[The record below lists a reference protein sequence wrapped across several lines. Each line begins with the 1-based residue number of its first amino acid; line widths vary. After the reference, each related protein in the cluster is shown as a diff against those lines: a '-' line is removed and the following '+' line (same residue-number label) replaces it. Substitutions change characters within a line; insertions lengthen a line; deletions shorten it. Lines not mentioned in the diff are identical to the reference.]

1 MPNATLTPI
10 RVGIIGAGNVS
21 NQYLRAASFF
31 RAFSVAAIADLDV
44 ARARAQ
50 AEAFGVAK
58 ACTVDDLLA
67 DPEVELVIN
76 LTIPSVHAAV
86 STQIVEAG
94 KSVYSEKPL
103 ATLRE
108 DAQTLMARAHER
120 GVRIGCAPDTFLG
133 GGLQTC
139 RKLID
144 DGWIGKPVAATA
156 FMLSRGMEMWHPDPA
171 FFYQPGAG
179 PLFDLGPYYLTA
191 LVHLMGPISK
201 VAGSAVA
208 SFPERVVTSQP
219 NFGARIP
226 VGTPTH
232 VTSLL
237 TFASGAVGTLLTSF
251 DVWASEL
258 PRIEVYGTEGTLSV
272 PDPNTF
278 GGPVRLKRG
287 GADAW
292 SELPLTHG
300 YTDNSRGLGVADTA
314 HALASGRPHRASG
327 ELAFHVLD
335 AMQSIL
341 EAAEAERTLTL
352 KSRAERPAPLPL
364 GLLEGILDD

>member
-1 MPNATLTPI
+1 MVNATLNPL

-21 NQYLRAASFF
+21 NQYLRAARFF
-31 RAFSVAAIADLDV
+31 RAFTVVAIADLDA

-50 AEAFGVAK
+50 AETYGVPR
-58 ACTVDDLLA
+58 ACTVGELLA
-67 DPEVELVIN
+67 DPEIELIIN
-76 LTIPSVHAAV
+76 LTIPSAHAAV
-86 STQIVEAG
+86 STQIIEAG

-103 ATLRE
+103 ATAR
-108 DAQTLMARAHER
+108 DDARALLALAAEK
-120 GVRIGCAPDTFLG
+120 GVRVGCAPDTFLG

-139 RKLID
+139 CKLID
-144 DGWIGKPVAATA
+144 DGWIGRPIAVTA

-191 LVHLMGPISK
+191 LVNLMGPMAK

-232 VTSLL
+232 VTALL

-287 GADAW
+287 GAEVW

-300 YTDNSRGLGVADTA
+300 YTDNSRGLGVADMA
-314 HALASGRPHRASG
+314 HALRSGRDHRASG

-335 AMQSIL
+335 AMQAVL
-341 EAAEAERTLTL
+341 EAAEAERTLELT
-352 KSRAERPAPLPL
+352 SCAERPAPLPL

>member
-1 MPNATLTPI
+1 LSNATLNPL

-21 NQYLRAASFF
+21 NQYLKAARFF
-31 RAFSVAAIADLDV
+31 RAFTVVAIADLDV
-44 ARARAQ
+44 ERARAQ
-50 AEAFGVAK
+50 AEAYGVPRAGT
-58 ACTVDDLLA
+58 ADELLA
-67 DPEVELVIN
+67 DPEIELVIN
-76 LTIPSVHAAV
+76 LTVPSVHATV
-86 STQIVEAG
+86 STQIIEAG

-103 ATLRE
+103 ATVRD
-108 DAQTLMARAHER
+108 DAQALLALARER

-144 DGWIGKPVAATA
+144 DGWIGRPIAATA
-156 FMLSRGMEMWHPDPA
+156 FMLNRGMEMWHPDPA

-191 LVHLMGPISK
+191 LVNLMGPIAK

-208 SFPERVVTSQP
+208 SFPERIITSQP

-258 PRIEVYGTEGTLSV
+258 PRMEIYGTEGTLSV

-300 YTDNSRGLGVADTA
+300 YTDNSRGLGVADMA
-314 HALASGRPHRASG
+314 HALRSGRDHRASG

-335 AMQSIL
+335 AMQAIL
-341 EAAEAERTLTL
+341 EAAEAERTLKLT
-352 KSRAERPAPLPL
+352 SCAERPAPLPL